1 MASVPV
7 WPRSV
12 PSGDW
17 LIVWLVVVGS
27 HRNLDPSLNVL
38 SNRPLVMAG
47 LLPRWRGV

>member
-7 WPRSV
+7 CRRPV

-27 HRNLDPSLNVL
+27 HRNLDLSLNVL
-38 SNRPLVMAG
+38 NSRPLMMAG
-47 LLPRWRGV
+47 LLPRWRVM